1 MFGFLAKTKN
11 FVFQSICNMNIETN
25 PMEEQPQKSWIRTSV
40 TFKMLM
46 IGALALLMLVPANM
60 VQLIVYERESTG
72 RAVETEVEQAW
83 AGEQLVAGPI
93 LIVPYYK
100 KMPNGEKKWHNK
112 NFLPATL
119 SVNGN
124 MQPEKLKRSIYEIT
138 VYDAQLDVNG
148 AFDLQALQNA
158 QFDGTPQWH
167 SAYLAIGISDMSG
180 IQNNIKVNINNTAYA
195 VKSGLK
201 TKTVGESGITVPFV
215 IDHALLSACDFNF
228 KLLLQGTGSIQF
240 LPLGNNT
247 SVNITSPWATP
258 GFTGAFSPDDK
269 NINTAGFTS
278 NWEILELNRNYPQVW
293 DDDLYNAQMQHSVF
307 GVDLV
312 NTADDYQK
320 TIRSVKYAILT
331 IGLTFLVFFLIEI
344 INKKKIH
351 PFQYSLV
358 GLALCLFY
366 VLLLSLSEH
375 IDFNLAY
382 LISAAVVIAMITLYS
397 LAVFKIKKLSAVLML
412 ILSILYGYL
421 FVTLQASDYALLLG
435 SAGLVIMLSLT
446 MYLTRNINWYT
457 TEVGTA

>member
-1 MFGFLAKTKN
+1 
-11 FVFQSICNMNIETN
+11 MNIQTN
-25 PMEEQPQKSWIRTSV
+25 PSEEQPQKSWIRTSV

-46 IGALALLMLVPANM
+46 IGAIALLMLVPANM
-60 VQLIVYERESTG
+60 VQLIVFERESTG
-72 RAVETEVEQAW
+72 RTVETEVEKAW
-83 AGEQLVAGPI
+83 AGEQIVAGPV
-93 LIVPYYK
+93 LSVPYYK
-100 KMPNGEKKWHNK
+100 TLPNGEKKWHQK
-112 NFLPATL
+112 NFLPETL
-119 SVNGN
+119 SVVGN

-138 VYDAQLDVNG
+138 VYDAQLQVNG

-158 QFDGTPQWH
+158 QFDGIPQWNN
-167 SAYLAIGISDMSG
+167 AFMTIGITDMSG
-180 IQNNIKVNINNTAYA
+180 IQNNIKVNINNQAHP

-201 TKTVGESGITVPFV
+201 TKIVGESGVTVPFN
-215 IDHALLSACDFNF
+215 INYATLSNCNFDF
-228 KLLLQGTGSIQF
+228 KLQLQGTETIQF

-247 SVNITSPWATP
+247 TINIKSPWATP

-269 NINTAGFTS
+269 TITADGFNS

-293 DDDLYNAQMQHSVF
+293 DDDVYAQQMKQSAF

-351 PFQYSLV
+351 PFQYTLV

-366 VLLLSLSEH
+366 VLLLSISEH
-375 IDFNLAY
+375 VNFNVAY
-382 LISAAVVIAMITLYS
+382 LISAAVVIIMITLYS
-397 LAVFKIKKLSAVLML
+397 LAVFKIKKLSALLML
-412 ILSILYGYL
+412 ILSVLYSYL

-457 TEVGTA
+457 TEVETA